1 MRVLL
6 IVLTIFYL
14 FFLTPKVLAD
24 YLLPYPGPMPG
35 HKLYRLSRII
45 DRLKYKWYWGN
56 LGRIK
61 YHSLLS
67 DKYLVEAKTL
77 FEYKQYLLAIDALLR
92 SDEQVLQ
99 LPYYIEKVK
108 SNIEQSDLGIATVMS
123 MLNQHR
129 IILSK
134 LQAELPKEYL
144 WTPEKQKESR
154 LELYELLQSSLNIRE
169 QIVQ

>member
-6 IVLTIFYL
+6 IVSTIFYL
-14 FFLTPKVLAD
+14 FFLTPRVYAD

-61 YHSLLS
+61 YHTLLS

-77 FEYKQYLLAIDALLR
+77 FEYKQYPLALDALLR
-92 SDEQVLQ
+92 SDEQAKQ
-99 LPYYIEKVK
+99 LPQYVEKLKNSIERLNLVTNTVK
-108 SNIEQSDLGIATVMS
+108 AMS
-123 MLNQHR
+123 SQHM

-154 LELYELLQSSLNIRE
+154 LELYQLLQTSLNIRE